1 MCHRQLI
8 LRHLKLHGS
17 QSKFIGHHV
26 KIISRCLKFA
36 LQQPRLDFSIGL
48 RQKSRSKLHIQ
59 IILHRI
65 SSGQQGQRVLGLLPL
80 LLERHGHRSQFR
92 IRIFQPLAQRL
103 SRSGFGQTRRF
114 LRAQR
119 LFAGRQTLGQLGLH
133 ALLSGRVI
141 LQILD

>member
-1 MCHRQLI
+1 M
-8 LRHLKLHGS
+8 
-17 QSKFIGHHV
+17 
-26 KIISRCLKFA
+26 
-36 LQQPRLDFSIGL
+36 
-48 RQKSRSKLHIQ
+48 HIQ

-119 LFAGRQTLGQLGLH
+119 LFAGRQTLGQLGLQ
-133 ALLSGRVI
+133 ALLGGHVI
-141 LQILD
+141 LQTRDQGRKRLTLGGCQPRQFSLCINFAATAGQRHLQRLFTR